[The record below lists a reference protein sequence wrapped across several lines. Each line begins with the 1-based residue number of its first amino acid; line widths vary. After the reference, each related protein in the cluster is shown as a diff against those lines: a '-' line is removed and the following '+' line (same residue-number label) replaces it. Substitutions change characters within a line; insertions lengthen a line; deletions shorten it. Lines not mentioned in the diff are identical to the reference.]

1 MKPDFSFILHP
12 SSFIL
17 NLPMGVAFRKVW
29 RDLWNNKG
37 RTLLVVFSI
46 AVGVLAVGMIT
57 ASNSIIIRQMG
68 LSQRASHPSHIVLGL
83 RGLVDEDT
91 VRSLARMPE
100 VAEAEGVINAGIRW
114 KPTLEADWQ
123 PASLIGRAD

>member
-1 MKPDFSFILHP
+1 MNKNSPFILHP

-57 ASNSIIIRQMG
+57 ASNSIIIRQKYVG
-68 LSQRASHPSHIVLGL
+68 HESFS
-83 RGLVDEDT
+83 RG
-91 VRSLARMPE
+91 
-100 VAEAEGVINAGIRW
+100 
-114 KPTLEADWQ
+114 
-123 PASLIGRAD
+123 GRRKNGRGEWI